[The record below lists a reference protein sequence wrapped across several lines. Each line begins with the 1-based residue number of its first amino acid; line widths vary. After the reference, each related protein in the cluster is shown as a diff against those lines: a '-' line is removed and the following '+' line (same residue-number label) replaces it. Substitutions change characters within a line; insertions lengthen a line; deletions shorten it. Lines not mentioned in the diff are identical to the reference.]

1 MTAVSRFGRPRD
13 PAVDRRVLAAAIAVY
28 GDNGWSGFSIDT
40 VARRARVGKASIYLR
55 WDNRAHLLT
64 EALKSELSTVAA
76 VDTGSVRGDLIH
88 LARQVL
94 VRYLGDA
101 GRAALRIG
109 LEAHLLPDIAGEHQ
123 RARRAQLV
131 AGRAI
136 VSRAIDRHELP
147 PGTSATAIL
156 ESVLGAALFHAVV
169 VLPEPK
175 TPSDEQIDSFVKKIV
190 DFALSAAIK

>member
-64 EALKSELSTVAA
+64 EALKSELSTVADP
-76 VDTGSVRGDLIH
+76 DTGSVRGDHIH

-109 LEAHLLPDIAGEHQ
+109 LETHLLPDVAREHQ

-147 PGTSATAIL
+147 PGTSPTAIL

-175 TPSDEQIDSFVKKIV
+175 TPSDQQIDLFVKKIV